1 MEAIRPVAR
10 TLLRDR
16 AYQAIRDAI
25 VAGEIEP
32 GAVVRDAE
40 FAELLGLSRAPVRE
54 AFSRLVDEGL
64 LESKPQSYTRV
75 TAVVA
80 SDVRDA
86 AAVVG
91 AMHELVA
98 RTAVPRLFAADV
110 EMMRSANERFAAA
123 VRTGDVD
130 AALVADDELHD
141 VLVRVS
147 GNRAAAA
154 TVARY
159 TPLIR
164 RLERRR
170 FGEGGNCR
178 SAGLHEQLIAACAA
192 GDTDGAVRVT
202 AEIWRGLA
210 ALADDPDA
218 GPDGGPRAGGPDGGP
233 SVERDAGAS
242 TERDVDPGA
251 GPDPDPDGALRGERD
266 AGSRAERDTDLGVGP
281 DPDPDGA
288 SRAGRDAGAN
298 VGPSAEWSTGPA
310 IGLDAGPGAAT
321 GAGPSGDPEEG
332 PVAQPAEVPGPESAE
347 RAGGAAAAH
356 RVAHE
361 SVHQPAPE
369 PGDAPVRRADH

>member
-1 MEAIRPVAR
+1 MESIRPVAR

-210 ALADDPDA
+210 ALADEPDGPDSTD
-218 GPDGGPRAGGPDGGP
+218 GPDGEAGGVPVASTAD
-233 SVERDAGAS
+233 VAGAS
-242 TERDVDPGA
+242 TGDTGRASPQEAADASTPRPA
-251 GPDPDPDGALRGERD
+251 RES
-266 AGSRAERDTDLGVGP
+266 AGSAEC
-281 DPDPDGA
+281 
-288 SRAGRDAGAN
+288 
-298 VGPSAEWSTGPA
+298 
-310 IGLDAGPGAAT
+310 
-321 GAGPSGDPEEG
+321 
-332 PVAQPAEVPGPESAE
+332 
-347 RAGGAAAAH
+347 
-356 RVAHE
+356 AHE
-361 SVHQPAPE
+361 TVHQPARE
-369 PGDAPVRRADH
+369 PGDSPVRRAEH